1 MVPYHSFGKFYQI
14 AVHFVN
20 GILPDWKAW
29 DIKPWTG
36 DRRFVKECWKE
47 IAKISAVPDCFSGS
61 VLAKLFSPS
70 FTMWLLIHEH
80 ISKEWPWRP
89 FKQRLVV
96 ARNSEARSKEPFGW
110 TEHDGMSGHRVVSRV
125 VGCSRWFLP
134 LMLRKCTSDTPHF
147 FPWFPVKMFPSN
159 PLNLASAFACEVWM
173 DIAATLPQRGA
184 MMQWEK
190 CDDITKQTEKNMH
203 WIGIGLDIRRW
214 VRNFEGVAKSQ
225 KAHRGSYFGTCVSA
239 SAMKFQRDET
249 ATWQGCRMVNSWA
262 WSWYP

>member
-20 GILPDWKAW
+20 GILPDWKPW

-36 DRRFVKECWKE
+36 DRRFVKDCWKD

-61 VLAKLFSPS
+61 VLPKLFSPS

-110 TEHDGMSGHRVVSRV
+110 IEHDGMSGRRVVSRV

-134 LMLRKCTSDTPHF
+134 LMLRKCTSDTPPF
-147 FPWFPVKMFPSN
+147 YPMVSCEDFPFQSIEFGKRLRMWGLNGHRCNIATEGCHDAVGKM
-159 PLNLASAFACEVWM
+159 W
-173 DIAATLPQRGA
+173 
-184 MMQWEK
+184 WHH
-190 CDDITKQTEKNMH
+190 QTDGKEH
-203 WIGIGLDIRRW
+203 ALD
-214 VRNFEGVAKSQ
+214 RN
-225 KAHRGSYFGTCVSA
+225 RT
-239 SAMKFQRDET
+239 
-249 ATWQGCRMVNSWA
+249 
-262 WSWYP
+262 WYPKMSSEFWGCSEISKGS